1 MVKQVEQMAVL
12 FADITDSTAL
22 YQKLGDAAAREL
34 IGSCLAR
41 LQEVLPRHDGRLV
54 KTVGDAI
61 MCVFPAAEP
70 AVLAAREMQVR
81 FSERPCDG
89 ESIKV
94 HIGLHFGPV
103 LLEETDVYG
112 DTVNAAAYLA
122 AAAMSEQILTTEE
135 VWARLTPSLRA
146 AVRPIF
152 HAVLKGSSAEST
164 VYQVLWRGEEH
175 DITTVNLH
183 SNRIIPSDTGSLLV
197 TYEGRQLSVDRSQ
210 PSVTIGRS
218 ADCDLVIDDPY
229 ASRRHLTI
237 KMRRTRFYL
246 VDHSTNGTFVWNG
259 NEELHV
265 LRSELLL
272 DDSGEI
278 SLGRRRSEGNGERIK
293 YARNRRSMYRV

>member
-1 MVKQVEQMAVL
+1 MVKKSEEMAVL
-12 FADITDSTAL
+12 FADITDSTSL

-34 IGSCLAR
+34 IGACLAG

-61 MCVFPAAEP
+61 MCVFPAAEG
-70 AVLAAREMQVR
+70 AVRAAREMQTA
-81 FSERPCDG
+81 FSNRPSAG
-89 ESIKV
+89 EAIRV

-103 LLEETDVYG
+103 LLEEADVYG

-122 AAAMSEQILTTEE
+122 AAAMSEQIITTEE
-135 VWARLTPSLRA
+135 VWARLSPGLRSS
-146 AVRPIF
+146 VRPIF
-152 HAVLKGSSAEST
+152 HAVLKGSSSEST
-164 VYQVLWRGEEH
+164 VYQVLWRGAEH

-183 SNRIIPSDTGSLLV
+183 SNRVIPGDTGSLLI

-210 PSVTIGRS
+210 PSITIGRS
-218 ADCDLVIDDPY
+218 ADCDLVVDDPY
-229 ASRRHLTI
+229 ASRRHMTI

-259 NEELHV
+259 SEELHV

-272 DDSGEI
+272 DDNGEI
-278 SLGRRRSEGNGERIK
+278 SLGRRRSEGEGERIK